1 MSENKPQE
9 QTIQL
14 TLEAEPT
21 DSEQTVIG
29 EIDAV
34 ESKPAKTVNIPKE
47 LNEESLSTSEKKQVE
62 DFSKQIDITS
72 TSTIIQY
79 GAAAQKKIANFS
91 DTALANV
98 TTKDLGEVGQTLTS
112 LVNELKG
119 FNAKEEEKG
128 FFGFFKKA
136 SNSIGQLKTKYDSAE
151 KNVDKIVDILQDHQV
166 TLLKDIS
173 LLDQLYER
181 NQVNTKELTMYIL
194 AGYKKLNEVKVNEL
208 PQLKAKAEAS
218 GLQDDAQ
225 AYNDLVNSV
234 DRFEKK
240 LHDLELTRMVSVQMG
255 PQIRLIQNND
265 TLMTEKIQSTLV
277 NTIPLWKSQIVLA
290 LGIHHSKEAM
300 QAQSE
305 VSKMT
310 NELLRN
316 NAKTLHMATVETAK
330 ESERG
335 IVDIETLENTN
346 RELIATLD
354 DVLKI
359 QQEGREKR
367 AAAEVKLVSIENE
380 LKSKLLNLNMQ
391 RKSDDDGSTNA

>member
-34 ESKPAKTVNIPKE
+34 ESKPVETVDIPKE

-367 AAAEVKLVSIENE
+367 AAAEVKLVNIENE

>member
-1 MSENKPQE
+1 MSENKAQ
-9 QTIQL
+9 QQAIQL
-14 TLEAEPT
+14 TLEAEPEENEKEIGL
-21 DSEQTVIG
+21 DS
-29 EIDAV
+29 V
-34 ESKPAKTVNIPKE
+34 ETKPVEGVDIPKE
-47 LNEESLSTSEKKQVE
+47 LNEDALSKSEKQQVD

-98 TTKDLGEVGQTLTS
+98 TTKDLGEVGATLTS

-128 FFGFFKKA
+128 FFGLFKKA

-194 AGYKKLNEVKVNEL
+194 AGYKKLNEVKINEL
-208 PQLKAKAEAS
+208 PKLKAKAEAS
-218 GLQDDAQ
+218 GAQEDAQ
-225 AYNDLVNSV
+225 AYNDMVNSV

-240 LHDLELTRMVSVQMG
+240 LHDLELTRMVSIQMG

-310 NELLRN
+310 NELLKN

-367 AAAEVKLVSIENE
+367 AAAEVKLVNIENE
-380 LKSKLLNLNMQ
+380 LKSKL
-391 RKSDDDGSTNA
+391 

>member
-34 ESKPAKTVNIPKE
+34 ESQPTQTVDIPKE

-72 TSTIIQY
+72 TSTTIQY

-119 FNAKEEEKG
+119 FNTKEEEKG
-128 FFGFFKKA
+128 FFGLFKKA

-208 PQLKAKAEAS
+208 PQLKAKAQSS
-218 GLQDDAQ
+218 GLQEDAQ

-310 NELLRN
+310 NELLKN

>member
-1 MSENKPQE
+1 MSENKPQ
-9 QTIQL
+9 QQAIQL
-14 TLEAEPT
+14 TLEAQPE
-21 DSEQTVIG
+21 EKEETVLG
-29 EIDAV
+29 EMNSV
-34 ESKPAKTVNIPKE
+34 ETKPVEKVDIPKE
-47 LNEESLSTSEKKQVE
+47 LNEDALSKTEKQQVE

-98 TTKDLGEVGQTLTS
+98 TTKDLGEVGATLTS

-119 FNAKEEEKG
+119 FNTKEEEKG
-128 FFGFFKKA
+128 FFGLFKKA

-194 AGYKKLNEVKVNEL
+194 AGYKKLNEVKINEL
-208 PQLKAKAEAS
+208 PQLKAKAETS
-218 GLQDDAQ
+218 GSQEDAQ
-225 AYNDLVNSV
+225 AYNDMVNSV

-300 QAQSE
+300 QAQNE

-310 NELLRN
+310 NELLKN

-391 RKSDDDGSTNA
+391 RKSDDDGSTKA

>member
-21 DSEQTVIG
+21 DTQETVIG
-29 EIDAV
+29 AIDAV
-34 ESKPAKTVNIPKE
+34 ESKPTQTVDIPKE

-128 FFGFFKKA
+128 FFGLFKKA

-208 PQLKAKAEAS
+208 PQLKAKAQSS
-218 GLQDDAQ
+218 GLQEDAQ

-310 NELLRN
+310 NELLKN

>member
-1 MSENKPQE
+1 MSENKPQ
-9 QTIQL
+9 QQAIQL
-14 TLEAEPT
+14 TLEAQPE
-21 DSEQTVIG
+21 EKEETVLG
-29 EIDAV
+29 EMNSV
-34 ESKPAKTVNIPKE
+34 ETKPVEKVDIPKE
-47 LNEESLSTSEKKQVE
+47 LNEDALSKTEKQQVE

-98 TTKDLGEVGQTLTS
+98 TTKDLGEVGATLTS

-119 FNAKEEEKG
+119 FNTKEEEKG
-128 FFGFFKKA
+128 FFGLFKKA

-194 AGYKKLNEVKVNEL
+194 AGYKKLNEVKINEL
-208 PQLKAKAEAS
+208 PQLKAKAETS
-218 GLQDDAQ
+218 GSQEDAQ
-225 AYNDLVNSV
+225 AYNDMVNSV

-300 QAQSE
+300 QAQNE

-310 NELLRN
+310 NELLKN

-359 QQEGREKR
+359 QKEGREKR

-391 RKSDDDGSTNA
+391 RKSDDDGSTKA

>member
-1 MSENKPQE
+1 
-9 QTIQL
+9 
-14 TLEAEPT
+14 
-21 DSEQTVIG
+21 
-29 EIDAV
+29 
-34 ESKPAKTVNIPKE
+34 
-47 LNEESLSTSEKKQVE
+47 
-62 DFSKQIDITS
+62 
-72 TSTIIQY
+72 
-79 GAAAQKKIANFS
+79 
-91 DTALANV
+91 
-98 TTKDLGEVGQTLTS
+98 
-112 LVNELKG
+112 
-119 FNAKEEEKG
+119 
-128 FFGFFKKA
+128 
-136 SNSIGQLKTKYDSAE
+136 
-151 KNVDKIVDILQDHQV
+151 
-166 TLLKDIS
+166 
-173 LLDQLYER
+173 
-181 NQVNTKELTMYIL
+181 MYIL

>member
-1 MSENKPQE
+1 MSENKPQ
-9 QTIQL
+9 QQSIQL
-14 TLEAEPT
+14 TLDVQDDEKETVLGELDQQEAK
-21 DSEQTVIG
+21 
-29 EIDAV
+29 AV
-34 ESKPAKTVNIPKE
+34 ETVDIPKE
-47 LNEESLSTSEKKQVE
+47 LNEDALSTSEKQQVD
-62 DFSKQIDITS
+62 DFAKQIDITS

-98 TTKDLGEVGQTLTS
+98 QTKDLGEVGQTLTN

-128 FFGFFKKA
+128 FFGLFKKA
-136 SNSIGQLKTKYDSAE
+136 SNSIGQLKTKYDNAE
-151 KNVDKIVDILQDHQV
+151 QNVDKIVDILQDHQV

-194 AGYKKLNEVKVNEL
+194 AGYKKLNMVKTNEL

-218 GLQDDAQ
+218 GLQEDAQ

-240 LHDLELTRMVSVQMG
+240 LHDLELTRMVSIQMG

>member
-1 MSENKPQE
+1 MSENKVQ
-9 QTIQL
+9 QQAIQL
-14 TLEAEPT
+14 TLEAEPEENEKEIGL
-21 DSEQTVIG
+21 DS
-29 EIDAV
+29 V
-34 ESKPAKTVNIPKE
+34 ETKPVEGVDIPKE
-47 LNEESLSTSEKKQVE
+47 LNEDALSKSEKQQVD

-98 TTKDLGEVGQTLTS
+98 TTKDLGEVGATLTS

-128 FFGFFKKA
+128 FFGLFKKA

-194 AGYKKLNEVKVNEL
+194 AGYKKLNEVKINEL
-208 PQLKAKAEAS
+208 PKLKAKAETS
-218 GLQDDAQ
+218 GAQEDAQ
-225 AYNDLVNSV
+225 AYNDMVNSV

-240 LHDLELTRMVSVQMG
+240 LHDLELTRMVSIQMG

-310 NELLRN
+310 NELLKN

-367 AAAEVKLVSIENE
+367 AAAEVKLVNIENE

-391 RKSDDDGSTNA
+391 RKSDDDGSTKA

>member
-34 ESKPAKTVNIPKE
+34 ESKPVETVDIPKE

-218 GLQDDAQ
+218 GLQEDAQ

-367 AAAEVKLVSIENE
+367 AAAEVKLVNIENE

>member
-1 MSENKPQE
+1 MSENKPQK

-34 ESKPAKTVNIPKE
+34 ESKPVKTVNIPKE

-128 FFGFFKKA
+128 FFGLFKKA

-218 GLQDDAQ
+218 GLQEDAQ

-391 RKSDDDGSTNA
+391 RKSDDDGSANA

>member
-34 ESKPAKTVNIPKE
+34 ESKPVETVDIPKE

-218 GLQDDAQ
+218 GLQEDAQ

-380 LKSKLLNLNMQ
+380 LKSKLLKLIMQ
-391 RKSDDDGSTNA
+391 RKSDDDGSANA

>member
-34 ESKPAKTVNIPKE
+34 ESKPVETVDIPKE

-128 FFGFFKKA
+128 FFGLFKKA

-391 RKSDDDGSTNA
+391 RKSDDDGSTKA

>member
-1 MSENKPQE
+1 MSENKPQ
-9 QTIQL
+9 QQSIQL
-14 TLEAEPT
+14 TLDVQDDEKETVLGELDQQEAK
-21 DSEQTVIG
+21 
-29 EIDAV
+29 AV
-34 ESKPAKTVNIPKE
+34 ETVDIPKE
-47 LNEESLSTSEKKQVE
+47 LNEDALSTSEKQQVD
-62 DFSKQIDITS
+62 DFAKQIDITS

-98 TTKDLGEVGQTLTS
+98 QTKDLGEVGQTLTN

-128 FFGFFKKA
+128 FFGLFKKA
-136 SNSIGQLKTKYDSAE
+136 SNSIGQLKTKYDNAE
-151 KNVDKIVDILQDHQV
+151 QNVDKIVDILQDHQV

-194 AGYKKLNEVKVNEL
+194 AGYKKLNMVKTNEL

-218 GLQDDAQ
+218 GLQEDAQ

-240 LHDLELTRMVSVQMG
+240 LHDLELTRMVSIQMG

-391 RKSDDDGSTNA
+391 RKSDDDGSANA

>member
-1 MSENKPQE
+1 MSENKPQ
-9 QTIQL
+9 QQAIQL
-14 TLEAEPT
+14 TLEAQPE
-21 DSEQTVIG
+21 EKEETVLG
-29 EIDAV
+29 EMNSV
-34 ESKPAKTVNIPKE
+34 ETKPVEKVDIPKE
-47 LNEESLSTSEKKQVE
+47 LNEDALSKSEKQQVE

-98 TTKDLGEVGQTLTS
+98 TTKDLGEVGATLTS

-119 FNAKEEEKG
+119 FNTKEEEKG
-128 FFGFFKKA
+128 FFGLFKKA

-194 AGYKKLNEVKVNEL
+194 AGYKKLNEVKINEL
-208 PQLKAKAEAS
+208 PQLKVKAETS
-218 GLQDDAQ
+218 GSQDDAQ
-225 AYNDLVNSV
+225 AYNDMVNSV

-240 LHDLELTRMVSVQMG
+240 LHDLELTRMVSIQMG

-300 QAQSE
+300 QAQNE

-310 NELLRN
+310 NELLKN

-391 RKSDDDGSTNA
+391 RKSDDDGSTKA

>member
-21 DSEQTVIG
+21 DTQETVIG
-29 EIDAV
+29 AIDAV
-34 ESKPAKTVNIPKE
+34 ESKPTQTVDIPKE
-47 LNEESLSTSEKKQVE
+47 LNEESLSNSEKKQVE

-119 FNAKEEEKG
+119 FNTKEEEKG
-128 FFGFFKKA
+128 FFGLFKKA

-194 AGYKKLNEVKVNEL
+194 EGYKKLNEVKVNEL
-208 PQLKAKAEAS
+208 PQLKAKAQSS
-218 GLQDDAQ
+218 GLQEDAQ

-310 NELLRN
+310 NELLKN

>member
-1 MSENKPQE
+1 MSENKPQ
-9 QTIQL
+9 QQSIQL
-14 TLEAEPT
+14 TLDVQDDEKETVLGELDQQEAK
-21 DSEQTVIG
+21 
-29 EIDAV
+29 AV
-34 ESKPAKTVNIPKE
+34 ETVDIPKE
-47 LNEESLSTSEKKQVE
+47 LNEDALSTSEKQQVD
-62 DFSKQIDITS
+62 DFAKQIDITS

-98 TTKDLGEVGQTLTS
+98 QTKDLGEVGQTLTN

-128 FFGFFKKA
+128 FFGLFKKA
-136 SNSIGQLKTKYDSAE
+136 SNSIGQLKTKYDNAE
-151 KNVDKIVDILQDHQV
+151 QNVDKIVDILQDHQV

-194 AGYKKLNEVKVNEL
+194 AGYKKLNMVKTNEL

-218 GLQDDAQ
+218 GLQEDAQ

-240 LHDLELTRMVSVQMG
+240 LHDLELTRMVSIQMG

-367 AAAEVKLVSIENE
+367 AAAEVKLVNIENE

-391 RKSDDDGSTNA
+391 RKSDDDGSANA